1 MTMHEWVEYA
11 ASAFLLIGAGIVLIG
26 SIGLLRLPDALTQ
39 THATGMID
47 TLGASMIIIGL
58 ALQASAVLISIKLAI
73 VLFFLLFTG
82 PTAGH
87 ALTRSIL
94 HYRQRP
100 WKHPKQEGESPE

>member
-1 MTMHEWVEYA
+1 MHEWMEYA

-58 ALQASAVLISIKLAI
+58 ALKASAVLISIKLII

-94 HYRQRP
+94 HYRHRP